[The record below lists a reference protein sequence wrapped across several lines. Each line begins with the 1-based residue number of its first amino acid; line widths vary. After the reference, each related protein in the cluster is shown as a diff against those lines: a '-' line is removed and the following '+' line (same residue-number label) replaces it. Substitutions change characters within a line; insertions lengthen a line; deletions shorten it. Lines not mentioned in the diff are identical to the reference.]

1 MIYLLFRGWGVS
13 EKFWRTDF
21 ALYAEV
27 EKLDICQRRSCFV
40 FKKQVLKCLVCS
52 ASRAKTG
59 TQAGRPTGYRY
70 LLMRYLP
77 IIFPI
82 KIGMS
87 LRFICLLLLLFLGHS
102 AVGQSIA
109 ELEARFNRA
118 GTKPD
123 RLTLAYQIAEK
134 ALAGS
139 NYTKASDFA
148 QRANQL
154 AIEIGDKRKEA
165 DAAYLSANAEYLR
178 RNYREAASR
187 FSQAWNAARNY
198 GLRDVALNSTEKLQ
212 DIALKQNDFKEALK
226 WSRETVNYLKSNSGG
241 GARDGGDAQRRLEN
255 RLAAAEADNRKLR
268 EQVAAATGQT
278 QVLETSYQE
287 QLKDVQSK
295 TQQELSQKE
304 ATISQIAQDKKV
316 VDSMMSKT
324 TRRLDYLTKDQMADS
339 IVRVGLERDYQAQKR
354 LTAVYE
360 LAQKKS
366 DYQRNLLGLLA
377 GFVLILAVLFYFR
390 YRSKRRSADELSQ
403 KNILIEAEQKRSDSL
418 LLNILPSAIAQELKA
433 RNKVAARKY
442 EQATVMFVDFKGF
455 TNLAEKLSPEL
466 LVEELDYCF
475 SNFDQIISRYRIE
488 KIKTIG
494 DAYMCASGL
503 SDLNASPSDMVKAA
517 LEIQDF
523 MQAMKAE
530 RMSRTM
536 PFFEA
541 RVGIHVGAVVAG
553 VVGAKKFAYD
563 IWGDTVNIAARM
575 EEACDPGKVNVSE
588 AAYLLSKYE
597 FEWLNRGKVAA
608 KNKGMMD
615 MYYVTGVKT
624 Y

>member
-1 MIYLLFRGWGVS
+1 MKYFP
-13 EKFWRTDF
+13 
-21 ALYAEV
+21 
-27 EKLDICQRRSCFV
+27 V
-40 FKKQVLKCLVCS
+40 FCLS
-52 ASRAKTG
+52 
-59 TQAGRPTGYRY
+59 
-70 LLMRYLP
+70 
-77 IIFPI
+77 F
-82 KIGMS
+82 
-87 LRFICLLLLLFLGHS
+87 FFLVHT
-102 AVGQSIA
+102 AVGQSIS
-109 ELEARFNRA
+109 ELEGRYNRSA
-118 GTKPD
+118 SKQD
-123 RLTLAYQIAEK
+123 RMTLAYQIAEK

-139 NYTKASDFA
+139 NYTKASTFA
-148 QRANQL
+148 QTANQL

-226 WSRETVNYLKSNSGG
+226 WSRETVTYLKNNGG
-241 GARDGGDAQRRLEN
+241 GARDGGDSQRRLEN
-255 RLAAAEADNRKLR
+255 RLAVAEADNRKLR
-268 EQVAAATGQT
+268 EQLAAATGQT

-304 ATISQIAQDKKV
+304 ATISQIAQQKSYA
-316 VDSMMSKT
+316 DSMVRT
-324 TRRLDYLTKDQMADS
+324 TSRRLDYLTKDQMADS

-354 LTAVYE
+354 LTAVAE
-360 LAQKKS
+360 LAQKQS
-366 DYQRNLLGLLA
+366 EYLRNILGLLA

-403 KNILIEAEQKRSDSL
+403 KNTLIEAEQKRSDSL
-418 LLNILPSAIAQELKA
+418 LLNILPSAIAQELKT

-455 TNLAEKLSPEL
+455 TSLAEKLSPEL

-475 SNFDQIISRYRIE
+475 SNFDNIISHYRVE

-530 RMSRTM
+530 RMSRAM

-541 RVGIHVGAVVAG
+541 RVGIHVGPVVAG

-563 IWGDTVNIAARM
+563 IWGDTVNVAARM
-575 EEACDPGKVNVSE
+575 EETCDPGKVNVSE
-588 AAYLLSKYE
+588 AAHMLTKYE
-597 FEWLNRGKVAA
+597 FEWQSRGKIAA

-615 MYYVTGVKT
+615 MYYVLGIKS